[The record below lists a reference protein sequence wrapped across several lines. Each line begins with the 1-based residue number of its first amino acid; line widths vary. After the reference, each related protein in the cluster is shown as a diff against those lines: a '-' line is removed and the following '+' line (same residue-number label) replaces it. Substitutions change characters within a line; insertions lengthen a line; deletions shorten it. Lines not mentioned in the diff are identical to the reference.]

1 MFYTDLH
8 AHTEGVG
15 EADSLTDGGQKPY
28 TLRMGLGVV
37 RWSEMLKAGEK
48 RLINTDSR
56 TQLSISRQSK
66 ANSLERNLISGLS
79 KRCISDQSISHQ
91 LSL

>member
-1 MFYTDLH
+1 MFYTDLP
-8 AHTEGVG
+8 AHTGAVG

-48 RLINTDSR
+48 KAHQYRLKNT
-56 TQLSISRQSK
+56 TF
-66 ANSLERNLISGLS
+66 NL
-79 KRCISDQSISHQ
+79 QTV
-91 LSL
+91 